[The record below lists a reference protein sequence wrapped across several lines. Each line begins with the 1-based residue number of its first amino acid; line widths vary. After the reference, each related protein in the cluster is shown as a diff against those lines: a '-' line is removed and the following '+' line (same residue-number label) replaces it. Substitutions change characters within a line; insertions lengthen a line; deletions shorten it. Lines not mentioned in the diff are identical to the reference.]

1 MSDTLEPSGNSGTP
15 TPENKGKA
23 RRVASQVAD
32 KVDGVRHVGEEKV
45 ARARSRSW
53 LVERSAATYE
63 GFRDSHGGE
72 CAAGLAYYGFL
83 SVYPMLVTAAS
94 IMAIFIKDPER
105 VEHFMNQ
112 MIGRISPGL
121 VPLVAGST
129 DVISDSAA
137 PLGLIATVL
146 FLWSAFKVIQVTQ
159 QRLSRIFGVDDR
171 TFLKAFG
178 SRVTFAALAM
188 VGPVVLMLA
197 SFILSRQGPRR
208 AARGAAQS
216 GPGPGRFIAYLVIVF
231 LVDLVLAIVAMKI
244 VGGYKGRNAPLFQ
257 GAAVT
262 AGGWFLLQTLGVFLV
277 QRLFTSWAMTF
288 YGVAASNI
296 AMLIIANFGSRALLY
311 GALWAATAPE
321 NQPPPADAWPRT
333 ADAGLAAAG
342 ANEELA

>member
-1 MSDTLEPSGNSGTP
+1 MSDGESSAESGRQVP
-15 TPENKGKA
+15 DNKGKG
-23 RRVASQVAD
+23 RRVARQVAE
-32 KVDGVRHVGEEKV
+32 KVDGVRHAGEEKV

-53 LVERSAATYE
+53 LIERSAATYE
-63 GFRDSHGGE
+63 GFREGHGGE
-72 CAAGLAYYGFL
+72 CAASLAYYGFL

-94 IMAIFIKDPER
+94 IMAIFIRDPER
-105 VEHFMNQ
+105 VEQFMNQ

-188 VGPVVLMLA
+188 IGPVVLMLT
-197 SFILSRQGPRR
+197 SIILTKQGPRR
-208 AARGAAQS
+208 AARGIAQS
-216 GPGPGRFIAYLVIVF
+216 GPGPGRFIAYLAVVF

-257 GAAVT
+257 GAVVT

-277 QRLFTSWAMTF
+277 QKLFTSWAMTF

-311 GALWAATAPE
+311 GAHWTATAPE
-321 NQPPPADAWPRT
+321 SQPLPPSQTTGDV
-333 ADAGLAAAG
+333 DSGLDFAG
-342 ANEELA
+342 ADEKLA